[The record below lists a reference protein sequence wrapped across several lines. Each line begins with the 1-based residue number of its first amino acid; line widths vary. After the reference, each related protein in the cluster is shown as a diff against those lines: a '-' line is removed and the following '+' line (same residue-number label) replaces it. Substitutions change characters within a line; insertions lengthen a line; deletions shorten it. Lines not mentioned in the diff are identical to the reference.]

1 MKKIFILGLV
11 VLVANVF
18 FTSCSKDED
27 TIKQAFK
34 YNGKTYK
41 IDKGYYVPYGEV
53 STGVYNIDVILVSNE
68 VEGDTETGNAVYF
81 EIFTNNE
88 DQLPAGTYT
97 FNQSEDAFT
106 FDIGRFFLNYNF
118 GADEGTIVNVKSGTV
133 KVEKSGTTYKITIDC
148 VSSSDLKIE
157 GSFEGSL
164 TLDVG
169 KKK

>member
-1 MKKIFILGLV
+1 MKKFFILSLV

-53 STGVYNIDVILVSNE
+53 STGVYNIDLILVSNE

-88 DQLPAGTYT
+88 EQLPVGTYT

-106 FDIGRFFLNYNF
+106 FDIGRFYLNYDF
-118 GADEGTIVNVKSGTV
+118 SSSSGTIVNVKSGTV
-133 KVEKSGTTYKITIDC
+133 KIEKSGTTYKISIDC
-148 VSSSDLKIE
+148 VSTSDLKIE

-164 TLDVG
+164 TLDMG